1 MKAGM
6 LLSRGTM
13 DLALEYQDHL
23 YHLDTTNKRTA
34 ENDFPSFPE
43 VPIRALCAT
52 NLEDLESRLSERFPF
67 VTHGGY
73 NPEIRACTPQREWRA
88 LVRAARDACIVC
100 EEKGVEHLFGP
111 GMRLA
116 LDNRRRWH
124 RIAPNVSA
132 WYMQLQ
138 IYQLLPG
145 REFVQAVDDN
155 VQFLRLG
162 GFYRPIIGQ
171 LSLAHNTPLEV
182 YSQAMALEGV
192 VTAVRFLHMKDIPAL
207 ADVLMLMYGPSVV

>member
-13 DLALEYQDHL
+13 DLALEYKDHL
-23 YHLDTTNKRTA
+23 YHLDTMNKRTA

-52 NLEDLESRLSERFPF
+52 NLEDLESRLSEGFPL

-73 NPEIRACTPQREWRA
+73 NPERRACTPRGEWRA
-88 LVRAARDACIVC
+88 LVRAARNACIVC
-100 EEKGVEHLFGP
+100 EENGVEHLFGP

-116 LDNRRRWH
+116 LNNRDRWH
-124 RIAPNVSA
+124 RMAPNVSV

-138 IYQLLPG
+138 IYQLLPL
-145 REFVQAVDDN
+145 REFVQAVAEN
-155 VQFLRLG
+155 VHVLQQG
-162 GFYRPIIGQ
+162 GFYGPVIGQ

-182 YSQAMALEGV
+182 YSQAMVLEGI
-192 VTAVRFLHMKDIPAL
+192 VTAVRFLHMKDLPAL